1 MANIRFR
8 IVRRACLSVLAVGA
22 FVAGFS
28 ASAVS
33 TTCSSRCEQRF
44 QACLSN
50 GFLPPATC
58 ERNYEGCMDVCY
70 V

>member
-1 MANIRFR
+1 MANIRFK

-28 ASAVS
+28 ASAGS

-50 GFLPPATC
+50 GMLSPDAC
-58 ERNYEGCMDVCY
+58 ERNYVGCLSICY
-70 V
+70 I